1 MHTDRTIP
9 TDERFWRWLVR
20 AISQIEEGEIR
31 LTIANGRIREIGW
44 HGHQFLR
51 SLDDLERVTS

>member
-9 TDERFWRWLVR
+9 TDERLWRWLLR
-20 AISQIEEGEIR
+20 AIGQIEAGEIR
-31 LTIANGRIREIGW
+31 LQIDHGRIREIAC

-51 SLDDLERVTS
+51 SLDDLEETQR